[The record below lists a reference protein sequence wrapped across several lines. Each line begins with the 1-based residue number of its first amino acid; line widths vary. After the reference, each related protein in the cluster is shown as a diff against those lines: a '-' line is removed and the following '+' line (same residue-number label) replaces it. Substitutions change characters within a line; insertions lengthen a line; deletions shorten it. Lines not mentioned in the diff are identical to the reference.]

1 MLKRIVKI
9 LLALVIVVAAA
20 IGGGLAWLRWGN
32 GYKTDGEL
40 QMAGLSAPVR
50 VLRDAHGIPYIF
62 AQNTPDLIRA
72 QGFVTAQHRLFQL
85 EAYRALIYGRVAEV
99 VGEAGLASD
108 KEMRTLGLAQNAQR
122 HAKLLS
128 AEARDF
134 LTWYAE
140 GLNAYAAQ
148 TADHPIELKLAGFR
162 VGPWS
167 LDDMVAVLHFV
178 NYSHATNYKAELLMQ
193 AMIDRLGFEKAK
205 ALFPLNVNPD
215 RKAQLAALDAPVQV
229 VEGLN
234 VQDLILQGGAPAIEP
249 VAAPIELG
257 SNNWAVSAARSASG
271 ATIVSNDPHLD
282 ARTLPGVWHPVG
294 LFAPGIQAVGAALP
308 GVPGLTVGRTPHV
321 AFGVTNGYGD
331 SQDLF
336 IETVDPASPANYLD
350 NGASVPFD
358 TREEIIRV
366 KDSKAEGGMREEKL
380 TVRSTKRGPVVGT
393 AANGRVLALR
403 MASAEIPGGGLGI
416 EKLLTAKT
424 VQEVDAAAQQMG
436 VMYFNYVFGDSS
448 GAVGHRATGL
458 VPLRASGQGVF
469 PKPAETAAND
479 WRGFIPPDRLPGQIA
494 PARGWVGTANHDTQP
509 DNYPYHYGSYFS
521 PPYRYATIKNRIENG
536 PAMKAEDHL
545 KLMQD
550 ISNAQARMLAPKIVA
565 ALQGGKHADIAA
577 ILGAWDFNERTD
589 SAAPTLY
596 HSIYEALAA
605 QTFADELGPE
615 LAKRWLSNWY
625 TWQSRFDALL
635 ADPASPW
642 FDDTATPAVE
652 TLPDMIQRAT
662 DIARAD
668 LEAKYGPKPQE
679 WLWGKVHTIAFVSPL
694 RRSGPGAALLG
705 TAPQPYAG
713 SGETVQRAL
722 SGYGQGFDTRFF
734 ASLRFIADFSDAEK
748 VMAAVSGG
756 VAERQFGPHQTDQ
769 LDAWM
774 GGRLLPWWFAPQAV
788 EANARHVL
796 VLKP

>member
-1 MLKRIVKI
+1 MLKRIVQI
-9 LLALVIVVAAA
+9 LLVLVVVIVAAV
-20 IGGGLAWLRWGN
+20 GGGLAWLRWGN
-32 GYKTDGEL
+32 GYKADGEL

-62 AQNTPDLIRA
+62 AQTTPDLIRA

-108 KEMRTLGLAQNAQR
+108 KEMRTLGLVRNAQR

-128 AEARDF
+128 PEARDF

-140 GLNAYAAQ
+140 GLNAYAAL
-148 TADHPIELKLAGFR
+148 TSDHPIELKLAGFR

-167 LDDMVAVLHFV
+167 VDDLVAVLHFV

-193 AMIDRLGFEKAK
+193 AMIDKLGFEKAK

-215 RKAQLAALDAPVQV
+215 RKSQLAALDAPAQV
-229 VEGLN
+229 VEGLH
-234 VQDLILQGGAPAIEP
+234 VRDIVLQNGAPI
-249 VAAPIELG
+249 APIELG
-257 SNNWAVSAARSASG
+257 SNNWAVGATRSASG

-294 LFAPGIQAVGAALP
+294 LFAPGIQAIGAALP
-308 GVPGLTVGRTPHV
+308 GVPGLTIGRTPHV

-336 IETVDPASPANYLD
+336 IETVDPANPANYLD
-350 NGASVPFD
+350 GGNSVPFE

-366 KDSKAEGGMREEKL
+366 KDGKAQNGVREEKL
-380 TVRSTKRGPVVGT
+380 TVRNTKRGPVVGN
-393 AANGRVLALR
+393 AANGRVLSLR

-469 PKPAETAAND
+469 PKPADTAAND
-479 WRGFIPPDRLPGQIA
+479 WRGFIPPDKLPGQIA

-521 PPYRYATIKNRIENG
+521 PPYRYATIRNRIENG

-545 KLMQD
+545 ALMQD
-550 ISNAQARMLAPKIVA
+550 ISNAQARGLAPKIVA
-565 ALQGGKHADIAA
+565 ALQGGKHADLAA
-577 ILGAWDFNERTD
+577 ILAGWDFHERTD
-589 SAAPTLY
+589 SAAPTIY
-596 HSIYEALAA
+596 HSIYEALAT
-605 QTFADELGPE
+605 QTFSDELGPE

-642 FDDTATPAVE
+642 FDDTATPSVE
-652 TLPDMIQRAT
+652 TLPDMIRRAA
-662 DIARAD
+662 DIARSD

-679 WLWGKVHTIAFVSPL
+679 WLWGKAHTIAFVSPL
-694 RRSGPGAALLG
+694 RRSGPGKDLLG
-705 TAPQPYAG
+705 TAPKAYAG
-713 SGETVQRAL
+713 SGETVQRGL
-722 SGYGQGFDTRFF
+722 SGFGQGFEARFF
-734 ASLRFIADFSDAEK
+734 ASLRFIADFSDNEK

-769 LDAWM
+769 LEAWM
-774 GGRLLPWWFAPQAV
+774 GGRLLPWWFAPAAV
-788 EANARHVL
+788 EANARHTL

>member
-1 MLKRIVKI
+1 MLKRIVQV
-9 LLALVIVVAAA
+9 LLALVIVVVAA

-32 GYKTDGEL
+32 GYKMNGEL

-62 AQNTPDLIRA
+62 AQNTADLIRA

-99 VGEAGLASD
+99 VGEVGLASD
-108 KEMRTLGLAQNAQR
+108 KEMRTLGLARNAQR

-128 AEARDF
+128 PEARDF

-140 GLNAYAAQ
+140 GLNAYAAL
-148 TADHPIELKLAGFR
+148 TSDHPVELKLAGFR

-178 NYSHATNYKAELLMQ
+178 NLSHATNYRAELLMQ
-193 AMIDRLGFEKAK
+193 AMIDKLGFEKAK

-229 VEGLN
+229 VEGLH
-234 VQDLILQGGAPAIEP
+234 VRDMILQAGAPVI
-249 VAAPIELG
+249 APIELG

-282 ARTLPGVWHPVG
+282 ARTLPGIWHPVG

-336 IETVDPASPANYLD
+336 IETIDPANPANYLD
-350 NGASVPFD
+350 NGASVPFE
-358 TREEIIRV
+358 TRDEIIRV
-366 KDSKAEGGMREEKL
+366 KDSKAEGGLREEKL

-393 AANGRVLALR
+393 AANGRVLSLR

-565 ALQGGKHADIAA
+565 ALQGGKHADLAA
-577 ILGAWDFNERTD
+577 ILSGWDFHERTD
-589 SAAPTLY
+589 SAAPTIY
-596 HSIYEALAA
+596 HAIYEALAL
-605 QTFADELGPE
+605 QTFSDELGPE
-615 LAKRWLSNWY
+615 LAKRWLSSWY

-635 ADPASPW
+635 ENPASPW
-642 FDDTATPAVE
+642 FDDAATPAVE
-652 TLPDMIQRAT
+652 TLPDMIQRAA
-662 DIARAD
+662 DSARAD
-668 LEAKYGPKPQE
+668 LEAKYGATPQN

-694 RRSGPGAALLG
+694 RRNGAGKELLG
-705 TAPQPYAG
+705 TAPTPYAG

-722 SGYGQGFDTRFF
+722 SGFGQGFETRFF
-734 ASLRFIADFSDAEK
+734 ASLRFIADFSDSEK

-769 LDAWM
+769 LEAWM
-774 GGRLLPWWFAPQAV
+774 NGRLLAWWFAPQAV
-788 EANARHVL
+788 EANARHTL

>member
-1 MLKRIVKI
+1 MLKRIVQI
-9 LLALVIVVAAA
+9 LLALVIVVVVA

-32 GYKTDGEL
+32 SYKTNGEL

-50 VLRDAHGIPYIF
+50 VLRDGHGIPYIF
-62 AQNTPDLIRA
+62 AQNTADLIRA

-85 EAYRALIYGRVAEV
+85 EAYRALIFGRVAEV
-99 VGEAGLASD
+99 VGEAGLESD
-108 KEMRTLGLAQNAQR
+108 RQMRTLGLAQNARR

-128 AEARDF
+128 PQARDF

-140 GLNAYAAQ
+140 GLSAYAAL
-148 TADHPIELKLAGFR
+148 TADHPVELKLAGFR

-178 NYSHATNYKAELLMQ
+178 NFSHATNYRAELLMQ

-215 RKAQLAALDAPVQV
+215 RKAQLASLAGTQV

-234 VQDLILQGGAPAIEP
+234 VQDLILQNGAPI
-249 VAAPIELG
+249 APIELG

-282 ARTLPGVWHPVG
+282 ARTLPGIWHPVG

-336 IETVDPASPANYLD
+336 VETVDPANPSNYLD
-350 NGASVPFD
+350 NGASVPFE

-366 KDSKAEGGMREEKL
+366 KDSKAEGGLREEKL

-403 MASAEIPGGGLGI
+403 MASAEIPGGPLGI
-416 EKLLTAKT
+416 ENLLTAKT

-458 VPLRASGQGVF
+458 VPLRASGHGVF
-469 PKPAETAAND
+469 PKPAETAAAD

-550 ISNAQARMLAPKIVA
+550 ISNAQARMLAPKIAA
-565 ALQGGKHADIAA
+565 ALQGGKHADLAT
-577 ILGAWDFNERTD
+577 ILGGWDFHERTD
-589 SAAPTLY
+589 SAAPTIY
-596 HSIYEALAA
+596 HAIYEALAL
-605 QTFADELGPE
+605 QTFNDELGPD
-615 LAKRWLSNWY
+615 LAKRWLSSWY

-635 ADPASPW
+635 ENPASPW
-642 FDDTATPAVE
+642 FDDAATPAVE
-652 TLPDMIQRAT
+652 TLPDMIQRAA
-662 DIARAD
+662 DSARAD
-668 LEAKYGPKPQE
+668 LEAKYGPKPQD

-694 RRSGPGAALLG
+694 RRSGAGKELLG
-705 TAPQPYAG
+705 TAPRPYAG

-722 SGYGQGFDTRFF
+722 SAYGQGFETRFF
-734 ASLRFIADFSDAEK
+734 ASLRFIADFSDSEK

-769 LDAWM
+769 LEAWM
-774 GGRLLPWWFAPQAV
+774 DGRLLPWWFAPQAV
-788 EANARHVL
+788 EANARQVL

>member
-1 MLKRIVKI
+1 MLKRIVQI
-9 LLALVIVVAAA
+9 LLALVIVVVVA

-32 GYKTDGEL
+32 SYKTNGEL

-50 VLRDAHGIPYIF
+50 VLRDGHGIPYIF
-62 AQNTPDLIRA
+62 AQNTADLIRA

-85 EAYRALIYGRVAEV
+85 EAYRALIFGRVAEV
-99 VGEAGLASD
+99 VGEAGLESD
-108 KEMRTLGLAQNAQR
+108 RQMRTLGLAQNARR

-128 AEARDF
+128 PQARDF

-140 GLNAYAAQ
+140 GLSAYAAL
-148 TADHPIELKLAGFR
+148 TADHPVELKLAGFR

-178 NYSHATNYKAELLMQ
+178 NFSHATNYRAELLMQ

-215 RKAQLAALDAPVQV
+215 RKAQLASLAGTQV

-234 VQDLILQGGAPAIEP
+234 VQDLILQNGAPI
-249 VAAPIELG
+249 APIELG

-282 ARTLPGVWHPVG
+282 ARTLPGIWHPVG

-336 IETVDPASPANYLD
+336 VETVDPANPSNYLD
-350 NGASVPFD
+350 NGASVPFE

-366 KDSKAEGGMREEKL
+366 KDSKAEGGLREEKL

-403 MASAEIPGGGLGI
+403 MASAEIPGGPLGI
-416 EKLLTAKT
+416 ENLLTAKT

-458 VPLRASGQGVF
+458 VPLRASGHGVF
-469 PKPAETAAND
+469 PKPAETAAAD

-550 ISNAQARMLAPKIVA
+550 ISNAQARMLAPKIAA
-565 ALQGGKHADIAA
+565 ALQGGKHADLAT
-577 ILGAWDFNERTD
+577 ILGDWDFHERTD
-589 SAAPTLY
+589 SAAPTIY
-596 HSIYEALAA
+596 HAIYEALAL
-605 QTFADELGPE
+605 QTFNDELGPD
-615 LAKRWLSNWY
+615 LAKRWLSSWY

-635 ADPASPW
+635 ENPASPW
-642 FDDTATPAVE
+642 FDDAATPAVE
-652 TLPDMIQRAT
+652 TLPDMIQRAA
-662 DIARAD
+662 DSARAD
-668 LEAKYGPKPQE
+668 LEAKYGPKPQD

-694 RRSGPGAALLG
+694 RRSGAGKELLG
-705 TAPQPYAG
+705 TAPRPYAG

-722 SGYGQGFDTRFF
+722 SAYGQGFETRFF
-734 ASLRFIADFSDAEK
+734 ASLRFIADFSDSEK

-769 LDAWM
+769 LEAWM
-774 GGRLLPWWFAPQAV
+774 DGRLLPWWFAPQAV
-788 EANARHVL
+788 EANARQVL

>member
-1 MLKRIVKI
+1 MLKRIVQI
-9 LLALVIVVAAA
+9 LLALVIVVVAG

-62 AQNTPDLIRA
+62 AQNTADLIRA

-99 VGEAGLASD
+99 VGEAGLPSD
-108 KEMRTLGLAQNAQR
+108 KEMRTLGLVQNAKR

-128 AEARDF
+128 PEARDF

-140 GLNAYAAQ
+140 GLNAYAAL
-148 TADHPIELKLAGFR
+148 TSDHPVELKLAGFKT
-162 VGPWS
+162 GPWS

-215 RKAQLAALDAPVQV
+215 RKAQLASLGSVQV

-234 VQDLILQGGAPAIEP
+234 VQDMILQTGAP

-282 ARTLPGVWHPVG
+282 ARTLPGIWHPIG

-336 IETVDPASPANYLD
+336 VETVDSTNPANYLD
-350 NGASVPFD
+350 NGASVPFE

-366 KDSKAEGGMREEKL
+366 KDSKAEGGAREEKL
-380 TVRSTKRGPVVGT
+380 VVRSTKRGPVVGS

-403 MASAEIPGGGLGI
+403 MASAEIPGGPLGI
-416 EKLLTAKT
+416 ENLLTAKT

-469 PKPAETAAND
+469 PKPADTAAGD

-565 ALQGGKHADIAA
+565 ALQGGKHADLAA
-577 ILGAWDFNERTD
+577 ILSGWDFNERTD
-589 SAAPTLY
+589 SAAPTIY
-596 HSIYEALAA
+596 HAIYEALAL
-605 QTFADELGPE
+605 QTFNDELGPE
-615 LAKRWLSNWY
+615 MAKRWLSSWY

-635 ADPASPW
+635 ENPASPW
-642 FDDTATPAVE
+642 FDDAATPAVE
-652 TLPDMIQRAT
+652 TLPDMIQRAAN
-662 DIARAD
+662 IARAD
-668 LEAKYGPKPQE
+668 LEAKYGATPQN

-694 RRSGPGAALLG
+694 RRSGAGKEWLG

-722 SGYGQGFDTRFF
+722 SGYGQGFETRFF
-734 ASLRFIADFSDAEK
+734 ASLRFIADFSDSEK

-769 LDAWM
+769 LEAWM
-774 GGRLLPWWFAPQAV
+774 NGRLLPWWFAPQAV
-788 EANARHVL
+788 EANARQVL